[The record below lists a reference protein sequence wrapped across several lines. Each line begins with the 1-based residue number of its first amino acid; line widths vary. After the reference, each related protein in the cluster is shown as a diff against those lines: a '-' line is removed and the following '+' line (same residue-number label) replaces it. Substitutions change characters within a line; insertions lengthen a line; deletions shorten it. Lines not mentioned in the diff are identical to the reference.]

1 MNRIDHERRTVE
13 MMIRLYCRHKEENE
27 TLCDNCR
34 ELMEYARTRL
44 GNCHYGNDKP
54 TCRLCPIHCYRKDM
68 RERIR
73 EVMRYAGPRMM
84 LYHPWDA
91 IVHLYHEWTNR
102 KPTKPQKRP

>member
-1 MNRIDHERRTVE
+1 MEYVFSALVKSLSFCE
-13 MMIRLYCRHKEENE
+13 V
-27 TLCDNCR
+27 
-34 ELMEYARTRL
+34 MEYARTRL
-44 GNCHYGNDKP
+44 GNCRYGNDKP

-84 LYHPWDA
+84 LHHPWDA